1 MARPIF
7 QLGSFQFDLP
17 NGVPQSLD
25 RTADYRW
32 ETQDRLLRDPAVQ
45 FLGPGSQEITLDG
58 VLFPGFSGRQ
68 TTVEALRTLAAEGK
82 PQILTDGLGRNY
94 GKWVIRQVREGL
106 STFAPGGG
114 ARQITFN
121 VSLLRYVDDNPG
133 QAASPLSFSP
143 VALSSSSTTLGSAT
157 AAAAAVPAWTG
168 SASAFDATGWAFNP
182 ANSTTALAARNA
194 GFSLAQLGNI
204 SRSVVNG
211 DYVGAALNAFGLNG
225 LTTTQTSTWAQLG
238 IAGARMVEAMV
249 DRRGPAA
256 MTVALEALRPAT
268 AAQLQAIGGGPP
280 GEAGLSNLIRD
291 AATIGTM
298 LNVDPFITGIVQQLV
313 RP

>member
-1 MARPIF
+1 MTRPIF

-25 RTADYRW
+25 RTAEYRW

-68 TTVEALRTLAAEGK
+68 TTVETLRTLAGQGQ

-94 GKWVIRQVREGL
+94 GKWVIRQVGEGL

-114 ARQITFN
+114 ARQITFRLA
-121 VSLLRYVDDNPG
+121 LLRYVDDNPG
-133 QAASPLSFSP
+133 QAASPLSFAP
-143 VALSSSSTTLGSAT
+143 VALSSSTQTLGRAT
-157 AAAAAVPAWTG
+157 AAAAGVTPWTG
-168 SASAFDATGWAFNP
+168 DASAFNATGWPFNP
-182 ANSTTALAARNA
+182 ANAVTSVAARNA
-194 GFSLAQLGNI
+194 GFSITQLSNI

-211 DYVGAALNAFGLNG
+211 DYVGATLNAFGING
-225 LTTTQTSTWAQLG
+225 LTSTQTSTWAQLG
-238 IAGARMVEAMV
+238 IAGAQMIQAMGV
-249 DRRGPAA
+249 RRGPSA
-256 MTVALEALRPAT
+256 MHVALDALRPAT
-268 AAQLQAIGGGPP
+268 TAQLQAIGGGAP
-280 GEAGLSNLIRD
+280 GAAGLANLIRD

-298 LNVDPFITGIVQQLV
+298 LNMDPFITNLVQQLV